1 MGIGQNKDKEK
12 FPRKGINLRDSFI
25 HTHGN
30 PILKKKKNKKQ
41 KTKTTIKLEAT
52 YTQRIWCRLRQAP
65 CLLLQSM

>member
-30 PILKKKKNKKQ
+30 PILKKKKKK
-41 KTKTTIKLEAT
+41 KTKKKKKH
-52 YTQRIWCRLRQAP
+52 
-65 CLLLQSM
+65 